1 MHAPRIFESSRAPIT
16 LEGKSVVHR
25 RSVLTALTGFSAEAA
40 VAAFSR
46 RSRAQGG
53 AEAPRETLA
62 VLGTGHF
69 GSAMGKRLGA
79 LGYPIVYGS
88 RTPDAPRVQA
98 LIKES
103 GTKASAASHRDAA
116 SRGAIVIFAIPWEPV
131 QALLPE
137 LGDLTGKLVIDPM
150 IAKPTIVEH
159 YPFAAAP
166 STAEQLQSWT
176 PGAKV
181 VKAFCTISYVTLA
194 HPRRA
199 GGPLSIPFAGNDRN
213 AKQRVAQL
221 ITDLGLAPIDTGSL
235 VAARHIEN
243 VLWFEVA
250 CNLTNQKPFELYMRL
265 MAT

>member
-1 MHAPRIFESSRAPIT
+1 M
-16 LEGKSVVHR
+16 VHR
-25 RSVLTALTGFSAEAA
+25 RSVLTALTGFSATAA
-40 VAAFSR
+40 MVWFSR
-46 RSRAQGG
+46 RSRAQ
-53 AEAPRETLA
+53 ARTEASRETIA

-69 GSAMGKRLGA
+69 GSTIAKRLGA

-88 RTPDAPRVQA
+88 RTPDAPRVKA
-98 LIKES
+98 LVKAT
-103 GTKASAASHRDAA
+103 GTRASAASHREAA

-131 QALLPE
+131 KALLPE

-166 STAEQLQSWT
+166 STAEQLQGWT
-176 PGAKV
+176 PSAKV

-221 ITDLGLAPIDTGSL
+221 ITELRLAPMDTGSL

-250 CNLTNQKPFELYMRL
+250 CNITNKKPFELYMRRV
-265 MAT
+265 AT

>member
-1 MHAPRIFESSRAPIT
+1 M
-16 LEGKSVVHR
+16 VHR
-25 RSVLTALTGFSAEAA
+25 RSVLRALTGFSAAA
-40 VAAFSR
+40 TMAAFSR

-53 AEAPRETLA
+53 TEAPRETLA

-69 GSAMGKRLGA
+69 GSAIGKRLGA
-79 LGYPIVYGS
+79 LGYPIIYGS
-88 RTPDAPRVQA
+88 RTPEAARVKA
-98 LIKES
+98 LVKATGAE
-103 GTKASAASHRDAA
+103 ASAASQRDAA

-131 QALLPE
+131 KALLPE

-150 IAKPTIVEH
+150 IAKPSIVEH
-159 YPFAAAP
+159 YPFAASP
-166 STAEQLQSWT
+166 STAEQLQGWI
-176 PGAKV
+176 PGARV
-181 VKAFCTISYVTLA
+181 VKAFCTISYMTLA
-194 HPRRA
+194 NPRRA

-221 ITDLGLAPIDTGSL
+221 ITELRLAPMDTGSL

-250 CNLTNQKPFELYMRL
+250 CNITNKKPFELYMRH